1 MFKKVLGTRDI
12 LPEEAV
18 LWRNAENAGREV
30 FALYN
35 YREIRTPV
43 IEEAALYA
51 RSLGGSTE
59 IVGKQMFLIERGEDS
74 YALRPE
80 GTASVVRAYV
90 ENGLD
95 KSQGFAKLF
104 YIGPMFR
111 AERPQKGR
119 LRQFHHIGCEA
130 LGSSDPCLDS
140 EIITL
145 ADALL
150 KAWGISGYEILVNS
164 LGCLQDKQKL
174 TEGLRASLQDKRAE
188 LCPECLQRLD
198 VNVLRILD
206 CKNEGCRRAVAG
218 LNLESGH
225 LCPDCAGHF
234 RSVLSGLDSCG
245 VKYTLSSSL
254 VRGLDYYTRTV
265 FEITHSG
272 LGSQNAIGAGGRYDN
287 LIAELGGPDK
297 GACGFA
303 FGMERVLLVS
313 QAQAPDA
320 DGPRVFI
327 VPLGTGARAACPGIL
342 AELRASGIS
351 SDTDYEGK
359 SIKGAMR
366 AANSQGA
373 KLALIIGEDE
383 LKNGTVLIKDMS
395 TGSQEPA
402 ARDALIE
409 AVKERFKENV

>member
-12 LPEEAV
+12 LPEEV
-18 LWRNAENAGREV
+18 RSWRQIESAGRKI

-35 YREIRTPV
+35 YREIRTPA
-43 IEEAALYA
+43 IEEAALYT

-59 IVGKQMFLIERGEDS
+59 IVGKQMFLIERGEDR

-95 KSQGFAKLF
+95 KSEGFCKFF

-130 LGSSDPCLDS
+130 LGSSDPGLDT

-145 ADALL
+145 ADSLL
-150 KAWGISGYEILVNS
+150 KSWGIKGYEISVNS
-164 LGCLQDKQKL
+164 LGCRQDKQKL
-174 TEGLRASLQDKRAE
+174 ADTLRGSLQAGRGD

-198 VNVLRILD
+198 GNVLRILD

-218 LNLESGH
+218 LDLGTGH

-234 RSVLSGLDSCG
+234 KSVLSGLDSCG
-245 VKYTLSSSL
+245 VKYTVSPWL

-265 FEITHSG
+265 FEISHPG
-272 LGSQNAIGAGGRYDN
+272 LGAQNAIGAGGRYDN
-287 LIAELGGPDK
+287 LISELGGPEK
-297 GACGFA
+297 GAAGFA
-303 FGMERVLLVS
+303 FGMERVLLVLDS
-313 QAQAPDA
+313 QPPAAGA
-320 DGPRVFI
+320 LRVFI
-327 VPLGTGARAACPGIL
+327 VPLGAAARAACPGIL
-342 AELRASGIS
+342 AELRLCGIS
-351 SDTDYEGK
+351 ADTDYEGK

-366 AANSQGA
+366 SANSQGA
-373 KLALIIGEDE
+373 ALALIIGEDE
-383 LKNGTVLIKDMS
+383 LKSGTVLIKNMS
-395 TGSQEPA
+395 TGSQEPVQ
-402 ARDALIE
+402 RNLLIE
-409 AVKERFKENV
+409 AVKERLNLNV